1 VKAANTQT
9 LAHFYRQVRHLAE
22 NAQPWHS
29 GLIWHTVTP
38 DEVWDLFLIARRVYN
53 RPDEWFTVLA
63 AAGLDSV
70 DNPLPQTSI
79 VLPDESTLLKIKRHC
94 QWVAGD

>member
-1 VKAANTQT
+1 MNAPDAHA
-9 LAHFYRQVRHLAE
+9 LAHFYRQVRRLAE

-38 DEVWDLFLIARRVYN
+38 DEVFDLFLVARRVYN
-53 RPDEWFTVLA
+53 RPDECFTVMA

-70 DNPLPQTSI
+70 DDPLPQTKI
-79 VLPDESTLLKIKRHC
+79 TLPDESTLLKIKRHC
-94 QWVAGD
+94 QWIARR